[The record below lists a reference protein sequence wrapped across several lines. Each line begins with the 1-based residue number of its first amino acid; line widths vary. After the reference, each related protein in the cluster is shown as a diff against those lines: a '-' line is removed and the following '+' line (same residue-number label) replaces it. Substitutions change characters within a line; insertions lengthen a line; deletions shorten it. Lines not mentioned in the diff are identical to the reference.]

1 MSKKAS
7 PIETT
12 DWILPAVQDALRNEI
27 AARIAAGE
35 KIGRIEN
42 GKLIATRP
50 ASRDLA
56 ALRKELLAQHSA
68 NRQGNSR
75 HKSIA

>member
-7 PIETT
+7 PIVAT
-12 DWILPAVQDALRNEI
+12 DRALPAVQDALRDEI

-35 KIGRIEN
+35 TIGRIEN

-56 ALRKELLAQHSA
+56 ALRKELLAQHTA
-68 NRQGNSR
+68 NRQSHPR
-75 HKSIA
+75 RKSIA

>member
-7 PIETT
+7 PIGAI
-12 DWILPAVQDALRNEI
+12 DRALPSVQTVLRDEI

-35 KIGRIEN
+35 AIGRIEN

-56 ALRKELLAQHSA
+56 SLRKQLLEQHAA
-68 NRQGNSR
+68 NKQGHLR